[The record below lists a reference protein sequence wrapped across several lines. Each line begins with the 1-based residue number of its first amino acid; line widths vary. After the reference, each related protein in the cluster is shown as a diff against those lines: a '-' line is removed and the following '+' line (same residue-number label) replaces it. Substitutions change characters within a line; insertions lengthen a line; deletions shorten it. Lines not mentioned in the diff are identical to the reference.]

1 MSHLKNLIFSRLH
14 TYNKYGQH
22 CDKGGSFK
30 KQCGCLKNV
39 YNDKTILHKVSN
51 LIKGLNTYQELV
63 TKKLINV
70 RTKHACSGCLKQNM
84 IAESETLPD
93 VESQI
98 NVSIFFVILK

>member
-1 MSHLKNLIFSRLH
+1 MR
-14 TYNKYGQH
+14 
-22 CDKGGSFK
+22 
-30 KQCGCLKNV
+30 
-39 YNDKTILHKVSN
+39 KVSN

-70 RTKHACSGCLKQNM
+70 RAKHVCSGCLKQNM
-84 IAESETLPD
+84 IAESVTLPD